1 MNILGKHRN
10 FLENPLKTLKVSEEL
25 YFPNSEVMVG
35 NTVQKLLESFRNVL
49 YVASCIQLSSI
60 HGLK

>member
-10 FLENPLKTLKVSEEL
+10 FLEYSLKTLKVSEEL

-35 NTVQKLLESFRNVL
+35 NTVQKLCQEQGGNVL
-49 YVASCIQLSSI
+49 SDD
-60 HGLK
+60 